1 MKYKMRDV
9 AEAAGVSIATVSNVL
24 NNKTPVAEKTR
35 ALVLQTAERM
45 GYKIDNAARTLKT
58 GRSNTIG
65 FIIPDI
71 SSIFFSILT
80 KQVEEILEQ
89 SGYSLIVSN
98 SLEKLDRQIKHLQ
111 SFSSGMVDA
120 VIIASC
126 EHDFSKFRQFMPSNI
141 PALFVDRPVSAPEY
155 SEISVNFRDPIY
167 KATEDLLSHGH
178 RKFGL
183 IVGLKDWGVSDY
195 RINAIKD
202 CLRNYNIPLNE
213 KNILYISD
221 INIGAGPCALE
232 LYRRNCDVIFCP
244 NSNCTREALDS
255 LLEYGAVINRDV
267 TLLAVN
273 DDPRDRTQ
281 YSNMFPTVVQPSYE
295 IGTQIAHC
303 ILELI
308 KNPASRPFTMRLA
321 AEYRPVPKQIYYMK
335 KWPASEEKRPE
346 S

>member
-9 AEAAGVSIATVSNVL
+9 AEAAGVSIATVSNVF

-35 ALVLQTAERM
+35 ILVLQTAENM
-45 GYKIDNAARTLKT
+45 GYKIDNVARTLKT
-58 GRSNTIG
+58 GKSYTVG

-71 SSIFFSILT
+71 SSIFFAILT

-126 EHDFSKFRQFMPSNI
+126 ENDFSKFKQYMPANI
-141 PALFVDRPVSAPEY
+141 PALFVDRPISSSEY
-155 SEISVNFRDPIY
+155 SEISVNFRDPLY
-167 KATEDLLSHGH
+167 KATEDLLASGYHN
-178 RKFGL
+178 FGV
-183 IVGLKDWGVSDY
+183 IIGLKNWTGSDY
-195 RINAIKD
+195 RIHAIRD
-202 CLRNYNIPLNE
+202 CLHNYGIPLNE
-213 KNILYISD
+213 ENILYISD

-232 LYRRNCDVIFCP
+232 LYKRNCNVIFCP
-244 NSNCTREALDS
+244 NSNCTREALDA
-255 LLEYGAVINRDV
+255 LLECGAVINRDV
-267 TLLAVN
+267 TLLAIN

-281 YSNMFPTVVQPSYE
+281 YGNMFPTVVQPSYE

-308 KNPASRPFTMRLA
+308 KNPESRPLTMRLA
-321 AEYRPVPKQIYYMK
+321 AEYRPVPKQVYYMK
-335 KWPASEEKRPE
+335 KWLVSEDN
-346 S
+346 